1 MDLGLNGLRVLVTA
15 ASQGLGLACARV
27 LVAEGAQVVICSRHR
42 ERAAAAAESIG
53 AVAGLACDLTRGEEI
68 DEALERAV
76 ELLNGLDGLVVNTGP
91 PPART
96 FTESDDEVWEA
107 AIDLV
112 LRSAT
117 RLCRAAIPHLTK
129 SGHGRIV
136 TITGYGIREP
146 TSGLVAS
153 EATRAAVAV
162 AAKALATDLGPAGVT
177 VNNIAPGPI
186 LTDRLIHLQ
195 QRLADQA
202 GISLDRQLSQHA
214 QGLPVRRLGTPDDV
228 GALCA
233 FLCSPRAGFI
243 TGQTIVVDGG
253 ANRAV

>member
-1 MDLGLNGLRVLVTA
+1 V
-15 ASQGLGLACARV
+15 ASTWDSPAT
-27 LVAEGAQVVICSRHR
+27 S
-42 ERAAAAAESIG
+42 ERRTAAAESIG
-53 AVAGLACDLTRGEEI
+53 AVAGLACDLTRADEI
-68 DEALERAV
+68 DAVAAHAV
-76 ELLNGLDGLVVNTGP
+76 ELLGGLDGLIVNTGP

-96 FTESDDEVWEA
+96 FAESDDEIWEA

-117 RLCRAAIPHLTK
+117 RLCRTAIPHLTK
-129 SGHGRIV
+129 SGRGRIV

-186 LTDRLIHLQ
+186 LTDRLTDLQ

-202 GISLDRQLSQHA
+202 GISLDLQLSRHA
-214 QGLPVRRLGTPDDV
+214 QTIPARRLGTPDDV